1 MSTRPES
8 LKSSA
13 WQELQQQWKTSLPAM
28 LSMLLYKI
36 PWIISLRFVGNMGS
50 EDLAAAALATT
61 IANVT
66 GLSLSVGFSSAMTTL
81 AGQARGAQQQRSMT
95 DHETALLAKPHED
108 DEAEP
113 PLLTTMIYLYR
124 GMFIQLLL
132 VLPVGCYWIYGIQ
145 PLLVALGQ
153 GERLAI
159 MTQEYLRLLAPG
171 LWAYSI
177 QWTLT
182 TWLQAMEL
190 ADIPVYASALGLLL
204 HIPFNLLFIHVF
216 HMGYLGVAMA
226 TVAFQFIQPLG
237 MCLYIF
243 GTRAGCARVLVH
255 THGCS
260 RRTTLPFWREATH
273 ALEMA
278 GVCQYLSLALPGIVI
293 ISEWWASEVCIFLS
307 GTLLPFPNLALS
319 GMTIYQSI
327 NSFCFMFP
335 VGCSV
340 AGASRISSSLGAGR
354 ASDAALVAKVSVASA
369 TLLST
374 ILGAIL
380 WWTPNS
386 TFPSFFSPDSSVV
399 AEASSLM
406 PLLAIY
412 VVADGI
418 QSSLNGIIKGCG
430 RQCIIMPIVVFAYW
444 IVGVPLAYY
453 IAFIQHDGTMCDDS
467 YFCGIRGLVTGMTTG
482 TIVHMLLLAMVVI
495 CKTNWNVESK
505 RAKERMELVPFK
517 SGRQISYSTIQ
528 DTEEDDNSVKMVIL

>member
-1 MSTRPES
+1 MCTSPNLS
-8 LKSSA
+8 QSSA
-13 WQELQQQWKTSLPAM
+13 WQELQQQWKTSLPAI

-36 PWIISLRFVGNMGS
+36 PWLISLRFVGNMGS
-50 EDLAAAALATT
+50 EALAAAALATT

-81 AGQARGAQQQRSMT
+81 AGQARGAQQQRSRS
-95 DHETALLAKPHED
+95 DHETYLLAKSHED
-108 DEAEP
+108 ESEP

-132 VLPVGCYWIYGIQ
+132 VLPVGCWWIYGIQ
-145 PLLVALGQ
+145 PLLVTLGQ
-153 GERLAI
+153 GELLAI
-159 MTQEYLRLLAPG
+159 MTQDYLRLLAPG

-190 ADIPVYASALGLLL
+190 ADIPVYATTLGLLL
-204 HIPFNLLFIHVF
+204 HIPLNLLFIHVF
-216 HMGYLGVAMA
+216 HMGFLGVAMA
-226 TVAFQFIQPLG
+226 TVAFQCIQPIA
-237 MCLYIF
+237 MCLYLF
-243 GTRAGCARVLVH
+243 GTRTGTARIVAHSHGH
-255 THGCS
+255 TS
-260 RRTTLPFWREATH
+260 TSIPFWREATH
-273 ALEMA
+273 AMELA

-307 GTLLPFPNLALS
+307 GTLLPYPNIALG

-340 AGASRISSSLGAGR
+340 AGASRLSSSLGAGR
-354 ASDAALVAKVSVASA
+354 PSDAALVAQVSVASA

-374 ILGAIL
+374 ILGTIL
-380 WWTPNS
+380 WWTPRS
-386 TFPSFFSPDSSVV
+386 TFPSYFSSDPSVV
-399 AEASSLM
+399 AEATSLM

-430 RQCIIMPIVVFAYW
+430 RQCIVMPIVVFAYW

-453 IAFIQHDGTMCDDS
+453 ITFVQHDGTMCDDN
-467 YFCGIRGLVTGMTTG
+467 YFCGVRGLVTGMTTG
-482 TIVHMLLLAMVVI
+482 TIVHMLLLAIVVVFT
-495 CKTNWNVESK
+495 TNWNVESN
-505 RAKERMELVPFK
+505 RAQERMKMVQFK
-517 SGRQISYSTIQ
+517 TGHQMSCSTIQ
-528 DTEEDDNSVKMVIL
+528 DVEVDDNSVEMMII